1 MSHRSVRFSRTF
13 LDQFVEHLAWGE
25 AQFGRA
31 AADAVKD
38 RVFYVIETLLARHPA
53 VKRPHPDLGLTAYPV
68 SGTPFLVLY
77 DFDDAELRVHFILH
91 ARSDLAGLDPKAS
104 EW

>member
-1 MSHRSVRFSRTF
+1 MNQRSVRFSKTF

-25 AQFGRA
+25 AHFGRS

-53 VKRPHPDLGLTAYPV
+53 VKRPHPGPGLIAYPV
-68 SGTPFLVLY
+68 SGTPFVVLS
-77 DFDDAELRVHFILH
+77 DFDDAELRVPFILH
-91 ARSDLAGLDPKAS
+91 ARSDLAGLDPNAS